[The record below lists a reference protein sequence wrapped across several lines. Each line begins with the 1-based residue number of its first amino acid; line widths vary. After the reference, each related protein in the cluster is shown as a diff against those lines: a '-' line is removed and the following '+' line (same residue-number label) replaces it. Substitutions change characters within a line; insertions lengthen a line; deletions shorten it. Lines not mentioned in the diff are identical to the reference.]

1 MLFHALA
8 NHAHVGAPSS
18 AKTRSQSI
26 GSDEQEQSSGDT
38 SKYGADDF
46 LPVFIWI
53 VLTSYV
59 KDVLSNC
66 EYIQSFHSPY
76 RLMSRAGYCLVN
88 LQSAAEFIDSMDASS
103 LSIDPQEFAAK
114 LTAAEKVVRK

>member
-8 NHAHVGAPSS
+8 NHTHNATPSS
-18 AKTRSQSI
+18 SSVSKQRSQSI
-26 GSDEQEQSSGDT
+26 SSDEPVAEP

-53 VLTSYV
+53 VLTSDV
-59 KDVLSNC
+59 KDILSNC
-66 EYIQSFHSPY
+66 EYIQSYHSPY

-88 LQSAAEFIDSMDASS
+88 LQSAAEFIDSLDASS
-103 LSIDPQEFAAK
+103 LSIDPTEFASK
-114 LTAAEKVVRK
+114 MKVVN